1 MRNIFRNTLLACAI
15 GVASTYPVYAQA
27 PARAPLTLAED
38 APQTYTVV
46 KGDTLWDISGKFLNE
61 PWLWPEI
68 WDMNKEQIK
77 NPHLIYPGDVIV
89 LKMVNGSPRLTIAG
103 RGDGAGSASGYG
115 QNDGTQHY
123 RGARLMPDGTLKL
136 SPIAHETNIEEF
148 VPSIPPAAITPFL
161 SRPLVDDNDN
171 THDLP
176 YVITGMDERNLM
188 GQGDTIYVKGLRGGG
203 TTLQNWQI
211 YRPSEPLK
219 DPETGKIIAYES
231 IFLGSARTVK
241 YSPPEDI
248 MKMTI
253 TQATAEIQ
261 RGDRLQ
267 LAEERGILSYV
278 PHRPESEIQ
287 ARVVKTYGA
296 YMGGQK
302 NVLMGEK
309 HKVIV
314 INRGANDGLEMGHV
328 LALHRVHVADRV
340 QTDTYGHRGHVKL
353 PDERYGLV
361 FVFRT
366 FDNVSYALVM
376 EAEREINVG
385 DKLLVP

>member
-1 MRNIFRNTLLACAI
+1 MHNIFRNTLLACAV
-15 GVASTYPVYAQA
+15 GVAAAYPVYAQA
-27 PARAPLTLAED
+27 PARAPLTLAAD

-46 KGDTLWDISGKFLNE
+46 KGDTLWDISGQFLNE

-89 LKMVNGSPRLTIAG
+89 LNMVNGNPRLSVAG
-103 RGDGAGSASGYG
+103 RGNGAAGAAGYG
-115 QNDGTQHY
+115 ADDGTQHY

-136 SPIAHETNIEEF
+136 SPIAHETDIEEF

-161 SRPLVDDNDN
+161 ARPLVDDKDN
-171 THDLP
+171 TYDLP
-176 YVITGMDERNLM
+176 YVITGEDERNLM
-188 GQGDTIYVKGLRGGG
+188 GQGDLIYVKGLRGTG

-219 DPETGKIIAYES
+219 DPETGKTIAYES
-231 IFLGSARTVK
+231 LFLGTARTVK
-241 YSPPEDI
+241 YSPDEDI

-253 TQATAEIQ
+253 VQATAEIQ

-267 LAEERGILSYV
+267 LSEERGILSYV
-278 PHRPESEIQ
+278 PHRPDSEIQ
-287 ARVVKTYGA
+287 ARVVKTYGE
-296 YMGGQK
+296 YFDGQR

-314 INRGANDGLEMGHV
+314 LNRGANDGLEMGHV
-328 LALHRVHVADRV
+328 LALHRVHEADRV
-340 QTDTYGHRGHVKL
+340 QANTYGTRGSVKL

-376 EAEREINVG
+376 ETSREVNVG